1 MLDFI
6 NIYGFLTRLIRSK
19 SRFRV
24 QKYFQFTLLRNKIN
38 KIVKIPFFK
47 YQGTGNDFVM
57 IDQRQQQ
64 FLKKTD
70 VETINHLCDRRFGI
84 GADGLILLEIP
95 KKGISRRKNR
105 DAVKASTEGSP
116 SASEKENV
124 DFQMIY
130 FNADGRESS
139 MCGNGGRC
147 LVAFANYLQV
157 FDNQCVFNAIDGLH
171 DANVRADGWV
181 ELKMIDVNAIE
192 IGKDYFLMNTGSP
205 HFVVF
210 VEDLTDINVYE
221 NGREIRYSERFYTEG
236 VNVNFVE
243 IKKDGTLEV
252 ATYERGVEAE
262 TFSCGTGVTAAA
274 IAFALKKIP
283 IFAENLTL
291 SVPILTKGGNLEVRL
306 QRHSESGFK
315 DLWLCGPAVQA
326 FQGEVN
332 IA

>member
-1 MLDFI
+1 
-6 NIYGFLTRLIRSK
+6 
-19 SRFRV
+19 V
-24 QKYFQFTLLRNKIN
+24 QKYFQFILLRNKIN

-57 IDQRQQQ
+57 IDQRQHK
-64 FLKKTD
+64 FLNKLDIK
-70 VETINHLCDRRFGI
+70 TINQLCDRRFGI
-84 GADGLILLEIP
+84 GADGLILLENAIY
-95 KKGISRRKNR
+95 
-105 DAVKASTEGSP
+105 TEGSRNNR
-116 SASEKENV
+116 ENSPF

-171 DANVRADGWV
+171 DAKVRTDGWV
-181 ELKMIDVNAIE
+181 ELKMIDVEKVE
-192 IGKDYFLMNTGSP
+192 IGKDYYLLNTGSP
-205 HFVVF
+205 HFIVF

-243 IKKDGTLEV
+243 IRKDGSLEV

-274 IAFALKKIP
+274 IAYALKTAHD
-283 IFAENLTL
+283 FSQNQSL
-291 SVPILTKGGNLEVRL
+291 SVPILTKGGALEIRL
-306 QRHSESGFK
+306 QRDAVGVFK
-315 DLWLCGPAVQA
+315 DIWLCGPATQV
-326 FQGEVN
+326 FEGEIELPN
-332 IA
+332 LG

>member
-70 VETINHLCDRRFGI
+70 VGTINHLCDRRFGI
-84 GADGLILLEIP
+84 GADGLILLENP
-95 KKGISRRKNR
+95 KKG
-105 DAVKASTEGSP
+105 VYTEGSP
-116 SASEKENV
+116 F

-171 DANVRADGWV
+171 DAKVREDGWV

-283 IFAENLTL
+283 IFAENQTL

-315 DLWLCGPAVQA
+315 DLWLCGPAVQV

-332 IA
+332 IALN